1 MEEDRDETLKIKR
14 LAACKTLGI
23 PANKTRS
30 LGARAASSQGGS
42 DNGHGALRGRRRPRT
57 NSGVD
62 ALVAGAARRGARAP
76 GRVGRRRG
84 RRRGRAARLAL
95 RGRRPRLGRAGARG
109 GRRGRRA
116 AVRGAP
122 PRVAGAG
129 ARRRVLPRRAARR
142 GKNAHAVDHCGSK
155 LTARC
160 PRRCRR
166 GAAPAAPSRSP

>member
-1 MEEDRDETLKIKR
+1 MWASMTS
-14 LAACKTLGI
+14 CKTLGI
-23 PANKTRS
+23 PANKDQV
-30 LGARAASSQGGS
+30 LGRAASSQGFS

>member
-1 MEEDRDETLKIKR
+1 MEHYAVADGLAPIAASTPWSPAPRGEALGL
-14 LAACKTLGI
+14 LAAWGG
-23 PANKTRS
+23 
-30 LGARAASSQGGS
+30 GAADDA
-42 DNGHGALRGRRRPRT
+42 GAL
-57 NSGVD
+57 
-62 ALVAGAARRGARAP
+62 LVWRCAGDVLVLGE
-76 GRVGRRRG
+76 
-84 RRRGRAARLAL
+84 LAL
-95 RGRRPRLGRAGARG
+95 AADG
-109 GRRGRRA
+109 RGRRA